1 MKTCSHAKT
10 VLIEIT
16 ISKKATNMSPIRS
29 TWNPGVCRILTL
41 LTNYGNASIVN
52 SVKLHLITF
61 KLSDVKKLSKKK
73 C

>member
-29 TWNPGVCRILTL
+29 TWNPGVCRILKL
-41 LTNYGNASIVN
+41 LTNYGNASVVN
-52 SVKLHLITF
+52 SVKLPLITF